1 VVFNLSNNILES
13 ENHSISENIIN
24 ISMKTLKEIQSQIIK
39 LTTNIETNYPELYK
53 MLDENPITIPSK
65 IHPDMNIVI
74 MEDYLESLK
83 QLLKHHLE
91 THNSKE

>member
-1 VVFNLSNNILES
+1 
-13 ENHSISENIIN
+13 
-24 ISMKTLKEIQSQIIK
+24 MKTLKDIQNQITK

-65 IHPDMNIVI
+65 THPEMNIKI

-91 THNSKE
+91 THKSKE